1 MTGEEAGGIT
11 QVMSQVKSTHHQGN
25 VLSSQ
30 CKTDSLIINI
40 IDALN
45 CGRIKVITS
54 VLLLEIDDYLP

>member
-1 MTGEEAGGIT
+1 
-11 QVMSQVKSTHHQGN
+11 MSQVKSTHHQGN